1 MQNNSEI
8 IVVGSGIAGL
18 SFAIN
23 IAKLIPTIKIS
34 VLTKSEIV
42 LSNSNFAQ
50 GGIAVV
56 TNLVKDSYQAH
67 IKDTLASGGGLSKPS
82 IVKLVVETAYE
93 RLNEL
98 VDYGVE
104 FNHTPEG
111 EFDLALEGGHSVHR
125 VVHAFDNT
133 GEHVVKSLIKKALSC
148 KNISFYENLFCIDI
162 LKDENE
168 KVRGVS
174 ALNLDTNKIEN
185 HIGKMVVL
193 ATGGSGQVYKHTTN
207 PAVATGDGV
216 AMGIKA
222 GALVS
227 NLNFVQ
233 FHPTALYEENKPR
246 LDLLTEAIRGFG
258 AYIVNKEGKR
268 FVFDYDTRGE
278 LATRDIV
285 SKAIFSEIKL
295 SDEPCVFLDCRH
307 LDVEKFKEKFPQ
319 IYLNLKSKDY
329 SITRDLI
336 PIVPAAHYQCGGL
349 KVNERGQ
356 TNIDGLYAIGE
367 CAETGLH
374 GANRLASNSLL
385 EAIVFAHEAAEYISF
400 TFNECQSTAKINER
414 TYLISTENDKAY
426 ITAID
431 ELRSTMSK
439 YATIASNEKDI
450 QLALEKLEQINRN
463 VNEQNDH
470 TTISEQSLTFTN
482 LMTNALAITRF
493 KKLQLSNKKIH
504 I

>member
-1 MQNNSEI
+1 MQLVYLLKEWFKLLKVRNNSEI
-8 IVVGSGIAGL
+8 IVIGSGIAGL

-23 IAKLIPTIKIS
+23 ITKLIPNIKIS

-56 TNLVKDSYQAH
+56 TNLVKDSYEAH

-93 RLNEL
+93 RLKEL

-148 KNISFYENLFCIDI
+148 KNISFYENRFCIDI

-174 ALNLDTNKIEN
+174 ALNLNTNEIEN
-185 HIGKMVVL
+185 HVGKIVVL

-285 SKAIFSEIKL
+285 SKAIFSEIKI
-295 SDEPCVFLDCRH
+295 SGEPCVFLDCKQ
-307 LDVEKFKEKFPQ
+307 LDLEKFKEKFPQ
-319 IYLNLKSKDY
+319 IYSNLKLPFL
-329 SITRDLI
+329 TM
-336 PIVPAAHYQCGGL
+336 H
-349 KVNERGQ
+349 
-356 TNIDGLYAIGE
+356 
-367 CAETGLH
+367 
-374 GANRLASNSLL
+374 LL
-385 EAIVFAHEAAEYISF
+385 
-400 TFNECQSTAKINER
+400 
-414 TYLISTENDKAY
+414 
-426 ITAID
+426 
-431 ELRSTMSK
+431 
-439 YATIASNEKDI
+439 
-450 QLALEKLEQINRN
+450 
-463 VNEQNDH
+463 
-470 TTISEQSLTFTN
+470 
-482 LMTNALAITRF
+482 
-493 KKLQLSNKKIH
+493 
-504 I
+504 